1 MAKGKEKLIIIDGN
15 ALIHRSFHA
24 LPPTLRTKDGEL
36 VNAVYGF
43 SAVLLKA
50 WRELK
55 PDYIA
60 LTLDMK
66 GPTFRHKQYKEYKA
80 TRIKAPQDL
89 YDQIPRVKE
98 VATAFNIPIFELQ
111 GFEADDLIGTID
123 KKVDASVEKIIVTGD
138 LDTLQLID
146 DDTKI
151 FTMGHGLSESVVYD
165 AARVKE
171 RYGLTVDQMIDY
183 KALRGDPSDN
193 IPGVKGIGEKTAT
206 KLLQEFGT
214 LENLYKKLQISNFKF
229 QISPRVTDLLIK
241 HKKDAFLSKEL
252 ATIRLDVPIK
262 FDLEKCRA
270 YDFDREKVAGIF
282 SELGFKSLLPR
293 VQDLVSAHFK
303 VSDKSGYAKATADKF
318 ERDRTEFKYILV
330 DDDKKFAKFLAAL
343 SKQKQF
349 TIDTETTGFD
359 PLLENLLGISFS
371 WRESEA
377 YFIVANK
384 SPLERGGRPLA
395 GQGVLKVVSQS
406 SLFKDDK
413 KESTEKNNH
422 PWLEK
427 LKSILED
434 EKIKKCGHNIKFD
447 LRVLRHAGIEMKGIE
462 FDTMVASY
470 LLNPGTRAHNLDA
483 VTFAELGLEKISTE
497 DLLGSGKDK
506 KTFAAVET
514 EKLAI
519 YSCEDADCTNRLV
532 AKLAKHLR
540 DKELSKLFEE
550 IEMPLVSV
558 LATMEDN
565 GVMIDKDFLA
575 AMDKKIAKKI
585 STLEKK
591 IWDLGGG
598 EFNINSTQQLKEVL
612 FEKLNISTAGI
623 GHTKTGYSTAA
634 DELEKLKH
642 EHEIIPLIQEYRELA
657 KLQSTYI
664 LALPTLINPVTGR
677 VHTSFN
683 QTVTATGRLS
693 SSDPNLQNIPI
704 RTELGQEIRH
714 AFIAQPGWKI
724 VSLDYSQIELRLAA
738 HLSGDQRMID
748 TFERSL
754 DIHTST
760 AAAINNVK
768 IEDVTKKMRQ
778 EAKAINFGI
787 LYGQGA
793 YGLSQNTDMPL
804 NRAKEFIEHYFDLYK
819 NIKTYTEDMVEFAR
833 KNGYVE
839 TLFGRR
845 RYLPE
850 ITSQVAPVRAAAERM
865 AVNTPLQGTN
875 ADMIKKAMISAQN
888 LIDEKYSD
896 SVKMIIQVHDE
907 LVFEMREDK
916 MKEAAGRIQDIMRD
930 ILKLKVPVVVDI
942 EIGESWGEMNRLE
955 NKK

>member
-1 MAKGKEKLIIIDGN
+1 MPKKPEKLMIIDGN

-66 GPTFRHKQYKEYKA
+66 GPTFRHKKYKEYKA

-98 VATAFNIPIFELQ
+98 VAAAFNIPIFELQ

-123 KKVDASVEKIIVTGD
+123 KEVGPEVEKIIVTGD
-138 LDTLQLID
+138 MDTLQLVD
-146 DDTKI
+146 RSTKV

-165 AARVKE
+165 EARVKE
-171 RYGLTVDQMIDY
+171 RYGLDPDQMIDY

-193 IPGVKGIGEKTAT
+193 IPGVRGIGEKTAT
-206 KLLQEFGT
+206 ELLQ
-214 LENLYKKLQISNFKF
+214 NFKTLDGVYD
-229 QISPRVTDLLIK
+229 QLKIKKEKLKIKPRIIELLK
-241 HKKDAFLSKEL
+241 EHKDEAYLSKDL
-252 ATIRLDVPIK
+252 ATIKLDVPIK
-262 FDLEKCRA
+262 FDLAKCRA
-270 YDFDREKVAGIF
+270 YDFDREKVAGVF

-293 VQDLVSAHFK
+293 VQDLVNAHFK
-303 VSDKSGYAKATADKF
+303 ISDKSAYAKATADKF
-318 ERDRTEFKYILV
+318 ERDRTEFKYVLV
-330 DDDKKFAKFLAAL
+330 DDDKKFAKFFAAL
-343 SKQKQF
+343 SKQKEF

-359 PLLENLLGISFS
+359 PLLENLLGVSFS
-371 WRESEA
+371 WKEGEA
-377 YFIVANK
+377 YYVQIKNK
-384 SPLERGGRPLA
+384 KEKIKNN
-395 GQGVLKVVSQS
+395 QN
-406 SLFKDDK
+406 SLFDAPEKD
-413 KESTEKNNH
+413 STKNSN
-422 PWLEK
+422 PWLKE
-427 LKSILED
+427 LKSILENS
-434 EKIKKCGHNIKFD
+434 EIKKCGHNIKFD
-447 LRVLRHAGIEMKGIE
+447 LRVLRHAGIDMKGID
-462 FDTMVASY
+462 FDTMIASY

-483 VTFAELGLEKISTE
+483 VTFAELGFEKISTE
-497 DLLGSGKDK
+497 DLLGQGKDK
-506 KTFAAVET
+506 KTFATVET
-514 EKLAI
+514 EKLGL
-519 YSCEDADCTNRLV
+519 YSCEDADFTHRLQ

-540 DKELSKLFEE
+540 DKDLLKLFDE
-550 IEMPLVSV
+550 IEIPLVPV
-558 LATMEDN
+558 LATVEDN
-565 GVMIDKDFLA
+565 GVILDKDFLA
-575 AMDKKIAKKI
+575 AMDKKLAKRI
-585 STLEKK
+585 SGLKKK
-591 IWDLGGG
+591 IWSLAGG
-598 EFNINSTQQLKEVL
+598 EFNINSTHQLKEVL
-612 FEKLNISTAGI
+612 FDKLLISTTGI

-642 EHEIIPLIQEYRELA
+642 EHEIIPLIQEYRELM
-657 KLQSTYI
+657 KLQNTYVV
-664 LALPTLINPVTGR
+664 ALPILINPITGR

-704 RTELGQEIRH
+704 RTELGQEIRK
-714 AFIAQPGWKI
+714 AFIAQKGWKI

-738 HLSGDQRMID
+738 HLSGDKRMID
-748 TFERSL
+748 TFERNL

-768 IEDVTKKMRQ
+768 IEEVTKKMRT

-793 YGLSQNTDMPL
+793 YGLAQNTDMPL

-819 NIKTYTEDMVEFAR
+819 NIKTYTEEMVEFAR
-833 KNGYVE
+833 QHGYVE

-875 ADMIKKAMISAQN
+875 ADMIKKAMILVQK

-916 MKEAAGRIQDIMRD
+916 MKEAAGRIQDIMRN

-942 EIGESWGEMNRLE
+942 EIGDNWGEMEKLE

>member
-1 MAKGKEKLIIIDGN
+1 MSKQKGKLVIIDGN

-66 GPTFRHKQYKEYKA
+66 GPTFRHLKYKEYKA

-98 VATAFNIPIFELQ
+98 VAKAFNIPIFELQ

-123 KKVDASVEKIIVTGD
+123 KTVGPEVEKIIVTGD
-138 LDTLQLID
+138 MDTLQLVD
-146 DDTKI
+146 SSTKV

-165 AARVKE
+165 DARVKE
-171 RYGLTVDQMIDY
+171 RYGLAPDQMIDY

-193 IPGVKGIGEKTAT
+193 IPGVRGIGEKTAT

-214 LENLYKKLQISNFKF
+214 LDNLYKKFQIPNSKF
-229 QISPRVTDLLIK
+229 QIPPRVVDLLLE
-241 HKKDAFLSKEL
+241 HKKDAYLSKDL
-252 ATIRLDVPIK
+252 ATIKLDVPIK

-270 YDFDREKVAGIF
+270 YDFDREKVAGLF

-303 VSDKSGYAKATADKF
+303 VSDKAAYAQATADKF
-318 ERDRTEFKYILV
+318 ERNRTEFKYTLV

-343 SKQKQF
+343 AKQKEF

-359 PLLENLLGISFS
+359 PLLEELLGISFS
-371 WRESEA
+371 WREGEA
-377 YFIVANK
+377 YY
-384 SPLERGGRPLA
+384 
-395 GQGVLKVVSQS
+395 VSVKREEIREKKNQN
-406 SLFKDDK
+406 SLFDT
-413 KESTEKNNH
+413 KEKTSSKNIN

-427 LKSILED
+427 LRLILED

-447 LRVLRHAGIEMKGIE
+447 LRVLRHAGIDMKGID
-462 FDTMVASY
+462 FDTMIASY
-470 LLNPGTRAHNLDA
+470 LLNPGTRQHNLDA
-483 VTFAELGLEKISTE
+483 VTFSELSFEKISTE

-506 KTFAAVET
+506 KTFATVET
-514 EKLAI
+514 AKLAL
-519 YSCEDADCTNRLV
+519 YSCEDADFTHRLQ

-540 DKELSKLFEE
+540 DKELTKLFEE
-550 IEMPLVSV
+550 IEMPLVPV
-558 LATMEDN
+558 LATVEDN
-565 GVMIDKDFLA
+565 GVKIDKDFLA
-575 AMDKKIAKKI
+575 AMDKKLAKRI
-585 STLEKK
+585 TGLEKK
-591 IWDLGGG
+591 IYALAGG

-664 LALPTLINPVTGR
+664 EALPLLVNPITGR

-704 RTELGQEIRH
+704 RTELGQEIRK
-714 AFIAQPGWKI
+714 AFISQPGWKI

-738 HLSGDQRMID
+738 HLSGDKRMID
-748 TFERSL
+748 TFERNL

-787 LYGQGA
+787 LYGQGP
-793 YGLSQNTDMPL
+793 YGLAQNTDMPL

-819 NIKTYTEDMVEFAR
+819 NIRTYTEDMVAFAR

-875 ADMIKKAMISAQN
+875 ADMIKKAMILTQN
-888 LIDEKYSD
+888 LIDEKYSE

-916 MKEAAGRIQDIMRD
+916 MKEAAGRIQDIMRN

-942 EIGESWGEMNRLE
+942 EIGESWGELE
-955 NKK
+955 KLESKK